1 METPKTPL
9 PVTCQRE
16 KKIGKGAREQTEDFW
31 DAEGSIKAK
40 LAAAMPLS
48 RTEDIPKSETNRN
61 HGSAL
66 RICAFSSSFT
76 RCLRKFC
83 PAARILLD
91 AIRPYPLEFH
101 NPFQPVSC
109 WQSFLWYLW
118 VTYVSPSMNF
128 YFYQSPK
135 GTVPSGHWPQIKN
148 RTSLFSMQCHGHA
161 TAMPLGFRTFPV
173 WPSAS
178 PAWLRLFSS
187 PQHPTLWKTAAR
199 CLVHICSGGLSYV
212 SYPVPWKCEVWSCDT
227 RDWCALM
234 CLPSLLSSGALQP
247 VSVPCDTSKCRIPKK
262 QKHHRIIS
270 CIKKHGFPTQ
280 HGFPTLLLPSA
291 GNHGVSHRTRGKPR
305 ATDIDRSGAFS
316 AFFWASRRACSCSA
330 FCCSRSNFS
339 CALTVTVTGNTWL
352 EKTHNIYI

>member
-40 LAAAMPLS
+40 LAAAILR

-91 AIRPYPLEFH
+91 ANRPYPLEFH

-148 RTSLFSMQCHGHA
+148 RASLFSMQCHGHA

-187 PQHPTLWKTAAR
+187 PRHLTLWKTAAR
-199 CLVHICSGGLSYV
+199 CPVHICSHLFWRSLIRLICGAL
-212 SYPVPWKCEVWSCDT
+212 EVWSLILRHSWLVRT
-227 RDWCALM
+227 Y
-234 CLPSLLSSGALQP
+234 
-247 VSVPCDTSKCRIPKK
+247 VP
-262 QKHHRIIS
+262 
-270 CIKKHGFPTQ
+270 
-280 HGFPTLLLPSA
+280 
-291 GNHGVSHRTRGKPR
+291 
-305 ATDIDRSGAFS
+305 AFS
-316 AFFWASRRACSCSA
+316 AFFRSSSA
-330 FCCSRSNFS
+330 RF
-339 CALTVTVTGNTWL
+339 CALWHFKV
-352 EKTHNIYI
+352 